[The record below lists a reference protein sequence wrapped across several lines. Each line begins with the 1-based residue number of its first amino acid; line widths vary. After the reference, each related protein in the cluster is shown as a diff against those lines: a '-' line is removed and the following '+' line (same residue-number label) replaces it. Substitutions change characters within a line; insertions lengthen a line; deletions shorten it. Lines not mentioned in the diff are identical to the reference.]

1 MNDVQAK
8 AEKLFANCFTNEELK
23 FLHHHARFIEVTH
36 EIESIVAAFDAVEFG
51 QLLIRRTWK
60 RPNYFMEAQ
69 ASKDTRSLARS

>member
-1 MNDVQAK
+1 MNAIQAK
-8 AEKLFANCFTNEELK
+8 AERLFANCFTDEELK
-23 FLHHHARFIEVTH
+23 FLYHHPRFIEVTH

-69 ASKDTRSLARS
+69 ASKESPSLARS